1 MITDSSIREQGY
13 IYFLSE
19 APELLQTIEEELFG
33 LSEDRSKAKVHKL
46 MRATHT
52 LKGGAANVGLEA
64 INKISHSLEDVFKS
78 LYNPEVEIDREL
90 YSLLFQSF
98 ECLQLAL
105 NAEITGKPIDSDELL
120 GRAATVFANLQEKLG
135 DAFGSETHIPTSEEL
150 GFDIVLSIFETG
162 VTQRIESIAENLQ
175 NPPPPA
181 ELAEFLYS
189 EAEVFHGLSESLNLP
204 GFGEIAQA
212 TITALET
219 NPYEA
224 LKIGEI
230 VLSDLQKA
238 KKAILDGDRTRGG
251 EPSPT
256 LISFTQPLTSDRES
270 ALDITVDLSTKSEKN
285 TVTPTSETSFSDS
298 SLRQEIEEL
307 YKFLTKNIDINRK
320 RLNPK
325 TAKFYLK
332 VVRCILG
339 WFNHEL
345 NIPSQSL
352 CLSLLIPNQNF
363 DDSVEDLENWL
374 DEFINFLQEEQDST
388 SLKIYRSGVI
398 LTVIVAVIKF
408 KYYQEKSSFYAP
420 IIKTLQAKINR
431 LAQEYKNCS
440 PVTEQ
445 EKNWLKNPRIQKLL
459 EKKDK
464 KEVIPHS
471 EIPAT
476 GDNMLEAIWGEDLI
490 STKTE
495 ELIGDEPELI
505 ISTEELNNNSQEI
518 ISTNSE
524 SVKIVEQTVIETQ
537 EAVIESVLQTSTN
550 NQNIQKRNTQN
561 QSTKNQKTQTGTKN
575 QSQTESS
582 QTKNSRSP
590 SFVRVNVEGL
600 QRLNYLAGELLI
612 HQKQR
617 TLQDTQLKQIIE
629 QLLKQNQRHQVTLE
643 ELRELPLYNQVRSQQ
658 MQNFASV
665 DFDSLEMDKYTEY
678 YLKLH
683 SALEETLQLQ
693 ETTESL
699 DLLLSQ
705 STQVHEK
712 KQRLTL
718 SIIDNLVEARMVPLG
733 NILNRFPQMVRNL
746 ENLSNKKVELKLIGT
761 RVLVDKAIAEKL
773 YDPLLHIVRNA
784 FDHGIE
790 SSEVRREYGKTEIG
804 SIEICAYHQG
814 SQTVIEVKD
823 DGQGLNFDKI
833 RTKAVEF
840 GLLPPE
846 PEFGG
851 YSSAPTEEE
860 ILDCLFAPGFSTA
873 GKISEI
879 SGRGIGLDIVR
890 SQLHSLNGSVTI
902 RSTPHQGTTFVLKI
916 PFSMTTDKLM
926 IVQAGSN
933 LYALLLDSI
942 EKILIPTTEQIK
954 EFEGKKVFY
963 WKTENEEHM
972 ISLRKLSDFMGYN
985 CALFNVDTADSKV
998 LTEHRTNMK
1007 NPILL
1012 LRQGEQMLGL
1022 DVDQIIGEQELVIR
1036 PLGNAITPPKYV
1048 YGCSSLANGKLILVI
1063 DGTLLPEH
1071 GEMLATLED
1080 TMVLPSVAS
1089 HRALGMGSMGNT
1101 DNYNIPLLNSSQPGN
1116 SSERVSVNYSQTN
1129 QKISPVILIV
1139 DDAIS
1144 LRQTLSLTLQ
1154 KYGYQVIQ
1162 AQNGIE
1168 ALEKLQKNP
1177 NIQLVISDL
1186 EMPHMNGFELLSN
1199 IRQTSEIAKIPVVIL
1214 SSRSAEKHRQLA
1226 QNLGATAYLT
1236 KPYLEQEFIAKVED
1250 LISDLSDNLNQLLP
1264 TN

>member
-19 APELLQTIEEELFG
+19 APELLQTIEEELSD
-33 LSEDRSKAKVHKL
+33 LPQDRSKAKVHKL

-64 INKISHSLEDVFKS
+64 INKISHSLEDVFKA
-78 LYNPEVEIDREL
+78 LYNPEVDIDNEL
-90 YSLLFQSF
+90 YSLIFQSF

-105 NAEITGKPIDSDELL
+105 NAEITGRPIDSDELL

-135 DAFGSETHIPTSEEL
+135 DAFGSEAHIPTSEEL

-162 VTQRIESIAENLQ
+162 VTQRIESIAEKLK
-175 NPPPPA
+175 NPPSPA

-212 TITALET
+212 SITALET

-238 KKAILDGDRTRGG
+238 KEAVIAGDRTRGG

-256 LISFTQPLTSDRES
+256 LLSFTQPLSSEQES
-270 ALDITVDLSTKSEKN
+270 APDITVDLSTTAEEN
-285 TVTPTSETSFSDS
+285 TDNITSQTSFYDS
-298 SLRQEIEEL
+298 SLRQEIDEL
-307 YKFLTKNIDINRK
+307 YKFLSHKIHVNNKSKSKKIK
-320 RLNPK
+320 
-325 TAKFYLK
+325 YHLK
-332 VVRCILG
+332 VIRCILG
-339 WFNHEL
+339 WFNHESE
-345 NIPSQSL
+345 ISL
-352 CLSLLIPNQNF
+352 PNLRLSLLIPKQNAEN
-363 DDSVEDLENWL
+363 SVEYLDNWL
-374 DEFINFLQEEQDST
+374 DKFILFVEEEQEST
-388 SLKIYRSGVI
+388 SFKLYRYGVI
-398 LTVIVAVIKF
+398 LTVIIAVAKF
-408 KYYQEKSSFYAP
+408 KYYQEKSKFYSP
-420 IIKTLQAKINR
+420 IIQSLQAKINR
-431 LAQEYKNCS
+431 LAQEYKNS
-440 PVTEQ
+440 PPVTEI
-445 EKNWLKNPRIQKLL
+445 EKNWLKSPRIEKLL
-459 EKKDK
+459 EIKD
-464 KEVIPHS
+464 VAPHPQMPVV
-471 EIPAT
+471 E
-476 GDNMLEAIWGEDLI
+476 DNNLEAIWGESLT
-490 STKTE
+490 STTTN
-495 ELIGDEPELI
+495 ELI
-505 ISTEELNNNSQEI
+505 ISESELIISSNDLSDKSEEI
-518 ISTNSE
+518 ILSNPE
-524 SVKIVEQTVIETQ
+524 SIKIVEQTAVDTQ
-537 EAVIESVLQTSTN
+537 KAVIESVLETN
-550 NQNIQKRNTQN
+550 IKDDKDTKIDTKKQFQK
-561 QSTKNQKTQTGTKN
+561 
-575 QSQTESS
+575 ESS
-582 QTKNSRSP
+582 PTKNSRSL
-590 SFVRVNVEGL
+590 SFVRVDVEGL
-600 QRLNYLAGELLI
+600 QKLNYLAGELLI

-617 TLQDTQLKQIIE
+617 ALQDTQLRQIIE
-629 QLLKQNQRHQVTLE
+629 QLLKQNQRHQTTLE
-643 ELRELPLYNQVRSQQ
+643 QLRELPLYNQVTSQQ
-658 MQNFASV
+658 MQNVASV
-665 DFDSLEMDKYTEY
+665 EFDSLEMDKYTEY
-678 YLKLH
+678 YLKLN

-705 STQVHEK
+705 STHIHEK

-746 ENLSNKKVELKLIGT
+746 ENLSDKKVELKLIGT

-790 SSEVRREYGKTEIG
+790 APEVRQQHGKTEIG

-814 SQTVIEVKD
+814 SQTIIEVRD
-823 DGQGLNFDKI
+823 DGQGLNLEKI
-833 RTKAVEF
+833 RKKAVEF

-851 YSSAPTEEE
+851 YTCAPTEEE

-879 SGRGIGLDIVR
+879 SGRGIGLDIVH
-890 SQLHSLNGSVTI
+890 SQLQSLNGSVTV
-902 RSTPHQGTTFVLKI
+902 RSTPQQGTTFVLKI

-926 IVQAGSN
+926 IVQAGNN

-954 EFEGKKVFY
+954 EFEGKKVLY
-963 WKTENEEHM
+963 WKTDSDERM
-972 ISLRKLSDFMGYN
+972 ISLRKLSEFMKYN
-985 CALFNVDTADSKV
+985 CNVFNIETADGQV
-998 LTEHRTNMK
+998 LAEHTANMK
-1007 NPILL
+1007 NPVLL
-1012 LRQGEQMLGL
+1012 LRRDRQMLGL
-1022 DVDQIIGEQELVIR
+1022 EVDQIIGEQELVIR
-1036 PLGNAITPPKYV
+1036 PLGNAIAPQKYV
-1048 YGCSSLANGKLILVI
+1048 YGCSSLASGKLILVI
-1063 DGTLLPEH
+1063 DGNLLPDH
-1071 GEMLATLED
+1071 GEMRATLD
-1080 TMVLPSVAS
+1080 PMVLPPAS
-1089 HRALGMGSMGNT
+1089 SHKTLLIGDT
-1101 DNYNIPLLNSSQPGN
+1101 TNYNTPLLNSSKSNDSFEQGSIN
-1116 SSERVSVNYSQTN
+1116 SPQIN
-1129 QKISPVILIV
+1129 QKSSRLVLIV

-1162 AQNGIE
+1162 AQNGME
-1168 ALEKLQKNP
+1168 ALEQLQKHTK
-1177 NIQLVISDL
+1177 IQIVISDL

-1199 IRQTSEIAKIPVVIL
+1199 IRKTPQIAKIPVVIL

-1236 KPYLEQEFIAKVED
+1236 KPYLEHEFVATVKN
-1250 LISDLSDNLNQLLP
+1250 LISDISENLSSENSNSENSNQLLP
-1264 TN
+1264 AN

>member
-64 INKISHSLEDVFKS
+64 INKISHSLEDVFKA
-78 LYNPEVEIDREL
+78 LYNPEVDIDNEL
-90 YSLLFQSF
+90 YNLLFQSF

-120 GRAATVFANLQEKLG
+120 GRAATVFTHLQEKLG

-162 VTQRIESIAENLQ
+162 VTQRIESIAENLK
-175 NPPPPA
+175 NPPPAA

-189 EAEVFHGLSESLNLP
+189 EAEVFNGLSESLNLP
-204 GFGEIAQA
+204 GFGEIAQV
-212 TITALET
+212 TIAAIET

-224 LKIGEI
+224 LKIGEFF
-230 VLSDLQKA
+230 LSDLQKA
-238 KKAILDGDRTRGG
+238 KEAVVAGDRTRGG
-251 EPSPT
+251 EASQT
-256 LISFTQPLTSDRES
+256 LLKFTQLSNDEQESTPEINLGLSTIPENNTDASTEITSLS
-270 ALDITVDLSTKSEKN
+270 DLS
-285 TVTPTSETSFSDS
+285 
-298 SLRQEIEEL
+298 LRKEIEEL
-307 YKFLTKNIDINRK
+307 YKFLTQKIHINHK
-320 RLNPK
+320 KISSKKVKL
-325 TAKFYLK
+325 YLK

-345 NIPSQSL
+345 EISTQNL
-352 CLSLLIPNQNF
+352 RLSLLVPKINTDNP
-363 DDSVEDLENWL
+363 VENLENWL
-374 DEFINFLQEEQDST
+374 ENFILFIEEQQDSN
-388 SLKIYRSGVI
+388 SLKLYRYGVI
-398 LTVIVAVIKF
+398 LTVIFIVTKF
-408 KYYQEKSSFYAP
+408 KYYQDKCNFYEQ
-420 IIKTLQAKINR
+420 IIQNLQAKINQ
-431 LAQEYKNCS
+431 LAQEYKNFP

-445 EKNWLKNPRIQKLL
+445 EKNWLQNPQVQKLL
-459 EKKDK
+459 EI
-464 KEVIPHS
+464 KEVTPQS
-471 EIPAT
+471 EIPT
-476 GDNMLEAIWGEDLI
+476 LEENTLEAIWGEDFTSI
-490 STKTE
+490 QTE
-495 ELIGDEPELI
+495 ETLSREPELI
-505 ISTEELNNNSQEI
+505 ISSDELNDNSEKI
-518 ISTNSE
+518 ILTDSE
-524 SVKIVEQTVIETQ
+524 SVKIVEQTIIETQ
-537 EAVIESVLQTSTN
+537 EAVIEPVLKINNNDNNNAPTN
-550 NQNIQKRNTQN
+550 
-561 QSTKNQKTQTGTKN
+561 TKNKTKKQY
-575 QSQTESS
+575 QIESS
-582 QTKNSRSP
+582 PPKNYRSP
-590 SFVRVNVEGL
+590 SFVRVDVEGL

-629 QLLKQNQRHQVTLE
+629 QLLEQNQRHQITLE
-643 ELRELPLYNQVRSQQ
+643 QLHELPIYSQVTSQQ
-658 MQNFASV
+658 KQNFASV
-665 DFDSLEMDKYTEY
+665 DFDPLEMDKYTEY

-705 STQVHEK
+705 STHIHEK

-746 ENLSNKKVELKLIGT
+746 ENLSDKKVGLKLIGT
-761 RVLVDKAIAEKL
+761 QVLVDKAIAEKL

-790 SSEVRREYGKTEIG
+790 TSEIRRQNGKTEIG
-804 SIEICAYHQG
+804 LIEICAYHQG
-814 SQTVIEVKD
+814 SQTIIEVKD
-823 DGQGLNFDKI
+823 DGQGLNFNKI

-840 GLLPPE
+840 GLLAPE
-846 PEFGG
+846 AEFGT

-890 SQLHSLNGSVTI
+890 SQLNSLNGSVTV
-902 RSTPHQGTTFVLKI
+902 RSTPDQGTTFVLKI

-926 IVQAGSN
+926 IVQTGN
-933 LYALLLDSI
+933 KLYALLLDCI

-954 EFEGKKVFY
+954 EFKGKKVLY
-963 WKTENEEHM
+963 WKADNEEYM
-972 ISLRKLSDFMGYN
+972 ISLCKLSDFMSYN
-985 CALFNVDTADSKV
+985 CVLFNIDTADHKV
-998 LTEHRTNMK
+998 VSEHATNMK
-1007 NPILL
+1007 NPVLL
-1012 LRQGEQMLGL
+1012 LRQGQQMLGL
-1022 DVDQIIGEQELVIR
+1022 EVDQIIGEQELVIR
-1036 PLGNAITPPKYV
+1036 PLGSAIAPPKYV
-1048 YGCSSLANGKLILVI
+1048 YGCSSLASGNLILVI
-1063 DGTLLPEH
+1063 DGTLLPEY
-1071 GEMLATLED
+1071 GEMRATLED
-1080 TMVLPSVAS
+1080 PMFLSYAAS
-1089 HRALGMGSMGNT
+1089 HKTLLMGDTGHYQTS
-1101 DNYNIPLLNSSQPGN
+1101 LLHASKSSD
-1116 SSERVSVNYSQTN
+1116 SSSVNSGPTN
-1129 QKISPVILIV
+1129 QKSSHLVLIV

-1168 ALEKLQKNP
+1168 ALEQLQKNP
-1177 NIQLVISDL
+1177 KIQLVISDL
-1186 EMPHMNGFELLSN
+1186 EMPRMNGFELLSN
-1199 IRQTSEIAKIPVVIL
+1199 IRQTPQIAKIPVVIL

-1236 KPYLEQEFIAKVED
+1236 KPYLEHEFIATVED
-1250 LISDLSDNLNQLLP
+1250 LIDDMSEALNQLLP
-1264 TN
+1264 SN